1 MAHLVKIPEGGSPEF
16 ALKHRIAQVNAILAK
31 AAKMTALADDYER
44 KGESGSARILR
55 KRARD
60 ASKMAMKHMGIL
72 VIGHGVDM
80 SAQASLA
87 RKIFQNYKNGNGH
100 MSVGLM

>member
-1 MAHLVKIPEGGSPEF
+1 
-16 ALKHRIAQVNAILAK
+16 VNAILAK
-31 AAKMTALADDYER
+31 AAKMTAVADDYER
-44 KGESGSARILR
+44 KGDHGSARILK

-87 RKIFQNYKNGNGH
+87 RKIFQNYKNGNGR
-100 MSVGLM
+100 STGTSLM